1 MGSVYPYVS
10 LLFFILF
17 ENVTAYVPSSSC
29 EYGGTE
35 GILSECLI
43 LKDYLKDYADKSL
56 SNCDKVRLMGEI
68 GGVWR
73 Q

>member
-17 ENVTAYVPSSSC
+17 ENVTDYVPSSFC
-29 EYGGTE
+29 EYGVTE

-43 LKDYLKDYADKSL
+43 LKDYADKSL